1 MLRDG
6 KRVTVLLLI
15 VFACAF
21 QASAQELS
29 EPERNFEE
37 LWQTFDAKYS
47 HFGIK
52 NIDWQALY
60 RVYRPRVTSQTTDD
74 ELFEVMSSL
83 LGHLNDNHVSLR
95 SRSPSRRFSAGILQ
109 DLKEEDFSLDVVRE
123 EYLKGQAV
131 SLHEGVFHYGWLA
144 DGIGYFHF
152 DGFEDAQ
159 ASGAAVDAILKE
171 FRNAKAL
178 IVDVRDNGGGDDRVG
193 KAIAS
198 RFADQKRLYM
208 TVELR
213 NGPKHDDF
221 AAPVEWFVEPEG
233 PAQFTRPVV
242 LLTHR
247 FSVSAAE
254 NFALAMRT
262 LPHVIQVGDVTSG
275 AFADTAGHTLPNG
288 WRFNASFNLFR
299 DRDGV
304 CWEGLGIAPDYRILN
319 TAADVA
325 AKRDRV
331 LEFAMALIASGA
343 GPAPG
348 SRTQKAQR

>member
-6 KRVTVLLLI
+6 KRLTLLLLM
-15 VFACAF
+15 VFAFAF
-21 QASAQELS
+21 QTSAQQLS

-37 LWQTFDAKYS
+37 LWKTFDAKYS

-60 RVYRPRVTSQTTDD
+60 RVYRPRVTSTTTDD
-74 ELFEVMSSL
+74 ELFDVMSSL
-83 LGHLNDNHVSLR
+83 LGHLNDNHVNL
-95 SRSPSRRFSAGILQ
+95 RSPSRRFSAGILQ
-109 DLKEEDFSLDVVRE
+109 DLKQEDFSLDVVRE
-123 EYLKGQAV
+123 QYLKGKAV
-131 SLHEGVFHYGWLA
+131 PLREGVFHYGWLT
-144 DGIGYFHF
+144 DTTGYFHIS
-152 DGFEDAQ
+152 GFGDVR

-171 FRNAKAL
+171 FRNAEAL
-178 IVDVRDNGGGDDRVG
+178 IVDVRGNGGGDDRAG

-233 PAQFTRPVV
+233 PTQFTRPVF

-262 LPHVIQVGDVTSG
+262 LPHVIQVGEVTSG
-275 AFADTAGHTLPNG
+275 AFADTAGHRLPNG
-288 WRFNASFNLFR
+288 WRFSAPFNLFR

-304 CWEGLGIAPDYRILN
+304 CWEGLGISPDYRILN

-348 SRTQKAQR
+348 SRMQTAQR